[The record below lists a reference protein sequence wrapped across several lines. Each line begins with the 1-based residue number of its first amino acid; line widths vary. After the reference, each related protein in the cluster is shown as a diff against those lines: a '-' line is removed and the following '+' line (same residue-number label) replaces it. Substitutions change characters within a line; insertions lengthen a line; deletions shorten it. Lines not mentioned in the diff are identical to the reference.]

1 MEKKDISFEQLKAD
15 AECNLVNDGHIT
27 PILVICTEE
36 TAYLVD
42 ATEAVKDIDEMIQ
55 WIAKVARERKAYK
68 VFFVSE
74 IWKHELDDQDQ
85 NKIVKSSE
93 AYQVIEVQQARIDM
107 YIRDF
112 IKEADKIKFVT
123 DGEMTVTPEMHLFE
137 QIQGSLDYLQ

>member
-1 MEKKDISFEQLKAD
+1 MEKSVITMEQLKAD
-15 AECNLVNDGHIT
+15 AEQHLLKDGHIT
-27 PILVICTEE
+27 PVLFICTGEE
-36 TAYLVD
+36 AFLVD
-42 ATEAVKDIDEMIQ
+42 ATEAVKDIEKMVQ
-55 WIAKVARERKAYK
+55 WTAITAKKKKAYK

-85 NKIVKSSE
+85 NTITKSSE

-112 IKEADKIKFVT
+112 VKEADKIKFVT
-123 DGEMTVTPEMHLFE
+123 DGEMTVTPEIHLFE